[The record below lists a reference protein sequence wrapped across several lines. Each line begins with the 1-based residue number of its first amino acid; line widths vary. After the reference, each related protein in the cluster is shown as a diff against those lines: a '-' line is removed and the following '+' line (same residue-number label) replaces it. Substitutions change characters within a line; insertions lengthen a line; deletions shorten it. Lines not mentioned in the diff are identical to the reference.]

1 MNNILAFNDLTFCYE
16 DGGKKRV
23 ILDQLSYKFEEGKF
37 YTILGPSGSGK
48 STLLAL
54 ACALD
59 EPESGHVSFRGKNI
73 KDIGFTSYRRDYISI
88 IFQKYNLINHLTGV
102 ENVESDLMITKKK
115 VKDMR
120 SLGYKVLNMV
130 GIVRS
135 KADRLVKKLSGG
147 EQQRV
152 AIARAISKD
161 TKLILADE
169 PTGALDSETEDE
181 VISIFKKMTKEYNKT
196 VIVVTHS
203 NEVASKSDVTL
214 RLKKGKLIEDG
225 QG

>member
-1 MNNILAFNDLTFCYE
+1 MNNILEFKDLTFCYE
-16 DGGKKRV
+16 DGSKKRV
-23 ILDQLSYKFEEGKF
+23 ILDKLSYQFEEGKF

-59 EPESGHVSFRGKNI
+59 EPESGCINYRGKDI
-73 KDIGFTSYRRDYISI
+73 KEIGYTNYRRDYISI

-102 ENVESDLMITKKK
+102 ENVQSDLMIAKKD
-115 VKDMR
+115 VSDMK
-120 SLGYKVLNMV
+120 SIAYKVLDIV
-130 GIVRS
+130 GIVKS

-152 AIARAISKD
+152 AIARAVSKD

-169 PTGALDSETEDE
+169 PTGALDSATEDE
-181 VISIFKKMTKEYNKT
+181 VIALFKKFTGEYNKT

-203 NEVASKSDVTL
+203 NEVASKSDIIL
-214 RLKKGKLIEDG
+214 RLKNGKLVEDNG
-225 QG
+225 R